1 MEGGRSG
8 GATANDGA
16 VMRGKIA
23 YVAVKDTN
31 ASFEAAGG
39 STVAHTAQ
47 AHWPTVPPQRPA
59 PWLQQRSC
67 VGADVA

>member
-23 YVAVKDTN
+23 YVAVKGSN
-31 ASFEAAGG
+31 ASFKAAGG

-47 AHWPTVPPQRPA
+47 AH
-59 PWLQQRSC
+59 
-67 VGADVA
+67 